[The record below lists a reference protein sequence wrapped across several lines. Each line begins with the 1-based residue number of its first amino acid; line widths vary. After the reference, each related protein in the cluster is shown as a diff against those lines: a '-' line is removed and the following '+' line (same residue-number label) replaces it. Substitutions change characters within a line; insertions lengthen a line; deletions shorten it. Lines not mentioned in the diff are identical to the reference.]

1 MGGKLSF
8 DRSVRPRSVACISI
22 NEMDKLRVLHPTP
35 GLVCSIRDAITGV
48 WPCGI
53 QEEHPLGD
61 AHQFKLKGSPWHADG
76 AGAVVSRLLVQ
87 AVLQAA
93 ARLGLELMVASDVSR
108 AHSDAS
114 SFFFRA
120 GPPPPFVESMVSLS
134 TNDTDKLRLV
144 GAPPELRDMLV
155 GAVDGAIRAGWPP
168 GVQSRTIYH
177 GAVQWKL
184 AGNPWY
190 AQGEETVHM
199 RRMVCRL
206 LEGLEQVGYTF
217 YISADVSEKQILG
230 DSDTLIFRYQPEVLK
245 ARGLSEWCSISM
257 NMHDRLRLIDL
268 PAETLEHVTRRIQ
281 GTRAWPRGVSSV
293 REYAGSREFKMN
305 GNPWWAT
312 GDDAVYAR
320 AFVTAV
326 LEAMGED
333 GWQVAATSALMR
345 KDSDKSSWFFSRR
358 RDEPIVPQSGMVCV
372 SLNESDLIRVIGGDA
387 ASGAAA
393 VTAVKAATAAWP
405 KGVQAASTKGGAV
418 QIKVRGM
425 PWWSS
430 GDEALYSRSMLCHV
444 AQGLLDSGLR
454 IIASAD
460 VSAKYV
466 SGDNGDSDYPDD
478 VHSWWVVKE
487 HPQQGPARHVDPG
500 DLSSVPSAP
509 IPSASTEDVEYA
521 PTCHV

>member
-144 GAPPELRDMLV
+144 GAPPELRDKLM

-217 YISADVSEKQILG
+217 YISADVSKKHR

-245 ARGLSEWCSISM
+245 ARGLSELCSISM
-257 NMHDRLRLIDL
+257 NMQDRLRLIDV
-268 PAETLEHVTRRIQ
+268 PAKTQDHVTRRIH

-333 GWQVAATSALMR
+333 GWQVAATSDLMR
-345 KDSDKSSWFFSRR
+345 KESDKSTWFFSRR
-358 RDEPIVPQSGMVCV
+358 SDEPMVPQSGMVCV

-393 VTAVKAATAAWP
+393 VTAVKAAMAAWP
-405 KGVQAASTKGGAV
+405 KGPSAASTKGGGI
-418 QIKVRGM
+418 QIKVRGN

-430 GDEALYSRSMLCHV
+430 GEEALYSRSMLCHV

-460 VSAKYV
+460 VSAKYRHRDKG
-466 SGDNGDSDYPDD
+466 SDYRHRDKGSDYRHRDKGSDYPVD

-500 DLSSVPSAP
+500 DLSSVPC
-509 IPSASTEDVEYA
+509 VG
-521 PTCHV
+521 V